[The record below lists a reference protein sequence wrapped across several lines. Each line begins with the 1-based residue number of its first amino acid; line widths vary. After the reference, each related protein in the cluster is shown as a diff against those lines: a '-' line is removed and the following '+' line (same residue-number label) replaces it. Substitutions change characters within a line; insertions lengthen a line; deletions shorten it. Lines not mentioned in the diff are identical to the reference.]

1 MGLFIYFANHIV
13 KYIVFKKIYHSM
25 KQVFTVILTF
35 FLMLGGVFGQKVYK
49 DYQDGRIYVK
59 LKSWFNPKTGERIL
73 PAHKWDLKNLPF
85 YNQPGAQFQI
95 TKLKRAFE
103 VDANE
108 KLNSTLVL
116 EFKSISMVDQLIATL
131 EKDPLVDYAEKI
143 PLDKLHLTPN
153 DPQLP
158 NQWHL
163 AKIGAVSA
171 WNYASSGSNIV
182 IAVVDDAIERN
193 HPDLAPNI
201 WVNPGE
207 IAANGID
214 DDNNGFIDD
223 INGWDV
229 ANNSPNVNPP
239 DENYNH
245 GTHVA
250 GIASA
255 GTNNGIGVSSIGFS
269 CKIMCIKATN
279 NANSITNGYNG
290 ILYAANNGAHIISM
304 SWGGSG
310 GSQTAENVVDY
321 ALGKGCILVASA
333 GNDNT
338 FAKRYPAA
346 FDGVISV
353 ASTASDDTKSDFSN
367 YGDWIKISAPGSN
380 IRSTTI
386 NGTYGNL
393 SGTSMSTPLVSGLL
407 GLMKFLNPGM
417 PNADLVQCLYSSAD
431 DISTQNGGF
440 PGQLGAGRINAAK
453 AMECVSGSLSKP
465 PVADFSVNTQTVS
478 AGGQLVFTDQSSYN
492 PTGWQWT
499 FEGGSPATFNGK
511 NPPSII
517 YNTPGQ
523 YDVILTV
530 TNTFG
535 NNTATKLNHITVT
548 EAPSCL
554 TVNFPI
560 PNNWS
565 PSVFSAGT
573 NNGYVN
579 GTNGYLDKQK
589 AMFFNLSATN
599 HTTLTSVA
607 IRFSNASSDFPARIV
622 PIRVYNSNGSSGS
635 PGTLLGTYNLTMGE
649 IIADVSNNVYT
660 LIDFPQSI
668 TLPASKAFFV
678 SVDLSNLVWTDDYKD
693 FLNVV
698 SNDQG
703 ESNASFI
710 WDRGEDLIW
719 RRYGSP
725 GTWNLTSASLFI
737 HPFVTPNPAKSVL
750 NPKNPV
756 ICAGNTVNF
765 SGIGSTYTD
774 ILQWQLPGAAL
785 PQVINNQLQISKLYP
800 NAGSFKAYLLTVGG
814 CDELRVDSTVV
825 TVTANP
831 AVSANA
837 LKNPICAGESTTLS
851 ATGATSYTWSPT
863 TGLSAATG
871 ASVTANPAQT
881 TTYTI
886 TGTQGSC
893 SSNVT
898 LELEV
903 RAKTTSVALT
913 ASQTSVTGPTPVTFT
928 ADPSNAGGNPVFNFF
943 LNDVSKQSGNNSV
956 YTVTVS
962 SGDRVK
968 CVLTSSEP
976 CVDVKTV
983 VSNVITMENPL
994 PVNLISFAGRRNAN
1008 GHALSWITSSE
1019 QNSAHFTLERGFND
1033 QSFTAITQVQA
1044 AGNSNT
1050 NRFYS
1055 YLDAK
1060 PIPGK
1065 NFYRLKMTDRDGS
1078 ARYSNIVLLENDD
1091 KGAIITLQPNPTQPG
1106 RDALLQING
1115 GQTGDAFVSIS
1126 NVMGQVVKSFK
1137 LTNPT
1142 GNVQVPIA
1150 ASGLAQGNYIIT
1162 IRNVKG
1168 EITETIKWIIIR

>member
-1 MGLFIYFANHIV
+1 
-13 KYIVFKKIYHSM
+13 M
-25 KQVFTVILTF
+25 KQVYTIILTF
-35 FLMLGGVFGQKVYK
+35 LLMLGGAFGQKVYK

-59 LKSWFNPKTGERIL
+59 LKAYFNPKTGERIL
-73 PAHKWDLKNLPF
+73 PGYKWDLENLPF
-85 YNQPGAQFQI
+85 YTQPGAKYQI
-95 TKLKRAFE
+95 SALSRAFL

-116 EFKSISMVDQLIATL
+116 EFKNIN
-131 EKDPLVDYAEKI
+131 LVDELIENLQKDRFVEYAEKI

-214 DDNNGFIDD
+214 DDGNGFIDD

-229 ANNSPNVNPP
+229 ANNTPNVNPP
-239 DENYNH
+239 DDNYNH

-310 GSQTAENVVDY
+310 ASQTAENVIDY

-338 FAKRYPAA
+338 SAKRYPAA

-353 ASTASDDTKSDFSN
+353 ASTSSDDSKSDFSN

-393 SGTSMSTPLVSGLL
+393 DGTSMSTPMVSGLL

-431 DISTQNGGF
+431 DISIQNGGY

-453 AMECVSGSLSKP
+453 AMECVSGSLSKAP
-465 PVADFSVNTQTVS
+465 IPDFTASTITVS
-478 AGGQLVFTDQSSYN
+478 AGGQVVFTDQSSYN
-492 PTGWQWT
+492 PTSWQWS
-499 FEGGSPATFNGK
+499 FPGGSPASFNGK
-511 NPPSII
+511 TPPSII
-517 YNTPGQ
+517 YSTPGQ
-523 YDVILTV
+523 YSVSLTV
-530 TNTFG
+530 GNTFG
-535 NNTATKLNHITVT
+535 NNTITKTNHITVNQP
-548 EAPSCL
+548 ASCL
-554 TVNFPI
+554 TVNLPI
-560 PNNWS
+560 PNTWNVVTYTTGS
-565 PSVFSAGT
+565 GANAGF
-573 NNGYVN
+573 VN
-579 GTNGYLDKQK
+579 GTNAGLQQQK
-589 AMFFNLSATN
+589 AMFFNLSSTN
-599 HTTLTSVA
+599 NTTLTSVA
-607 IRFSNASSDFPARIV
+607 IAFGEASSDFPARIV
-622 PIRVYNSNGSSGS
+622 PIRVYNSNGAGGS
-635 PGTLLGTYNLTMGE
+635 PGTLLATYNLTMGE
-649 IIADVSNNVYT
+649 IMADVAGDDFT
-660 LIDFPQSI
+660 LINFPNSI
-668 TLPASKAFFV
+668 PLPASKAFFI
-678 SVDLSNLVWTDDYKD
+678 SVDLTNLVWTNEYKD
-693 FLNVV
+693 KLSIF
-698 SNDQG
+698 SNEQG
-703 ESNASFI
+703 QSVAPFI
-710 WDRGEDLIW
+710 WERDQDLIW
-719 RRYGSP
+719 RRYGSS
-725 GTWNLTSASLFI
+725 GSWSLTNASLLI
-737 HPFVTPNPAKSVL
+737 HPFVTATPAKSVL

-756 ICAGNTVNF
+756 ICAGNTVDFN
-765 SGIGSTYTD
+765 GTGSTYAD
-774 ILQWQLPGAAL
+774 ILQWQFPGAAA
-785 PQVINNQLQISKLYP
+785 PVVINNQLQVSKLYTT
-800 NAGSFKAYLLTVGG
+800 AGTYKAYLLTVGG

-831 AVSANA
+831 AVSVNA
-837 LKNPICAGESTTLS
+837 LKNPICIGESTTLS
-851 ATGATSYTWSPT
+851 ASGATSYTWSPA
-863 TGLSAATG
+863 TGLSAGTG

-881 TTYTI
+881 TTYSI

-893 SSNVT
+893 SSMVT
-898 LELEV
+898 IELEV
-903 RAKTTSVALT
+903 KAKTTAVSLS
-913 ASQTSVTGPTPVTFT
+913 ASQQAVTIPTSVTFT
-928 ADPSNAGGNPVFNFF
+928 ASPTNAGGNPVFNFY

-956 YTVTVS
+956 YTATVS
-962 SGDRVK
+962 AGDKVK
-968 CVLTSSEP
+968 CELTSSEP

-994 PVNLISFAGRRNAN
+994 PINLLSFAGRRNAN

-1050 NRFYS
+1050 NQFYS

-1078 ARYSNIVLLENDD
+1078 SRYSNVVLLENED
-1091 KGAIITLQPNPTQPG
+1091 KGTIITLQPNPTQPE

-1115 GQTGDAFVSIS
+1115 RETGDAFVSVS

-1137 LTNPT
+1137 LANPT
-1142 GNVQVPIA
+1142 GNVQATIPA
-1150 ASGLAQGNYIIT
+1150 AGMAQGNYIIT
-1162 IRNVKG
+1162 IRNAKG
-1168 EITETIKWIIIR
+1168 EITKSIKWIIIR